1 MSQPKVGEWNP
12 QDPDSLSVTFF
23 PGELAR
29 LLLSRLT
36 NKRPSHEVA
45 RAGVYVSTEQTL
57 PNLSPNLTPNLA
69 REAGTAEHNARARAY
84 ALQHTVK
91 TDNLIPATVSYQSQ
105 GRLLLVG
112 PEDRIRRAAS
122 LLPAGV
128 KPTLLVTEAV
138 HDAEAADLE
147 AIFDATASLAA
158 LTLREPGLTGYLG
171 QFQLTGLNGQ
181 GERVN
186 LAGLCFPQQGFPQQ
200 AAAVSEQPREPRFDL
215 VADLG
220 RAPLFA
226 LERPPVGYLH
236 LADDQGLA
244 ERLAELCALTG
255 IFDKPRYFRLDP
267 EACAFTARGVP
278 GCSRCLDVCPTDAL
292 KPINGRIQ
300 IDPHLCQG
308 FGSCASA
315 CPTGAIAY
323 HQPDA
328 NTSGDYLLRLLK
340 HYREAGGEVPRLL
353 LAGENEREWVEAEL
367 AALPANWLPVWVE
380 ESASLGIE
388 SWFAA
393 LAYGASAVRIALVDD
408 APASVR
414 ALVERELASAAV
426 LLAGAGLAANRI
438 ALFNPDA
445 EQDKPISVEPA
456 VALLDKPLKGDKRE
470 NLFAA
475 FDALWQ
481 ANEGSREPLA
491 VPHGAPYGSVELKES
506 DCTLCM
512 GCVAVCP
519 SRALYAVGHTPGLN
533 FIEQDCIQCGMCEK
547 ACPEQAIVLTPRLQP
562 VPEAR
567 RAVQSLKAEEAACCI
582 RCGKPFAPAS
592 MIRRIQQKLAGHSH
606 FQNEAAQRLL
616 MCEDCR
622 VKDVFAALAA
632 DPVSQLKV

>member
-45 RAGVYVSTEQTL
+45 RTGAYVSTEQTL
-57 PNLSPNLTPNLA
+57 PNLA
-69 REAGTAEHNARARAY
+69 REAAEHNARARAY

-147 AIFDATASLAA
+147 TIFDATASLAA
-158 LTLREPGLTGYLG
+158 LTLREPSLTGYLG

-186 LAGLCFPQQGFPQQ
+186 LAALCFPQQGFPQQ
-200 AAAVSEQPREPRFDL
+200 AAAVSEQPRAPHFDL

-244 ERLAELCALTG
+244 ERLVEICALTG

-328 NTSGDYLLRLLK
+328 NTSGDYLFRLLK
-340 HYREAGGEVPRLL
+340 HYREAGGEAPQLL
-353 LAGENEREWVEAEL
+353 IAGENEREWVEAEITR
-367 AALPANWLPVWVE
+367 LPANWLPVWVE

-393 LAYGASAVRIALVDD
+393 LAYGASAVRIVLGDD
-408 APASVR
+408 APESVR

-438 ALFNPDA
+438 ALFNGDA
-445 EQDKPISVEPA
+445 EMDESLYVQPA
-456 VALLDKPLKGDKRE
+456 LALLEKPLKGDKRE

-491 VPHGAPYGSVELKES
+491 VPHGAPYGSVELKEA

-519 SRALYAVGHTPGLN
+519 SRALHAVGHTPGLN

-547 ACPEQAIVLTPRLQP
+547 ACPEQAIVLMPRLQP

-582 RCGKPFAPAS
+582 RCSKPFAPAS

>member
-1 MSQPKVGEWNP
+1 MSIEQPITT
-12 QDPDSLSVTFF
+12 SVATLTAD
-23 PGELAR
+23 GVAAR
-29 LLLSRLT
+29 
-36 NKRPSHEVA
+36 NE
-45 RAGVYVSTEQTL
+45 
-57 PNLSPNLTPNLA
+57 
-69 REAGTAEHNARARAY
+69 RARAH

-112 PEDRIRRAAS
+112 PEDSIRRAAS
-122 LLPAGV
+122 LLPDGV
-128 KPTLLVTEAV
+128 TPILLVTEAV

-147 AIFDATASLAA
+147 AIFEVTAALDA

-181 GERVN
+181 GERIS
-186 LAGLCFPQQGFPQQ
+186 LAALCFPQQTVG
-200 AAAVSEQPREPRFDL
+200 SEPRFDL

-220 RAPLFA
+220 RVPLFA

-236 LADDQGLA
+236 LADDAGLA

-340 HYREAGGEVPRLL
+340 HYREAGGDAPQLL
-353 LAGENEREWVEAEL
+353 IAGENEREWVEAEL
-367 AALPANWLPVWVE
+367 TRLPANWLPLWVE

-393 LAYGASAVRIALVDD
+393 LAYGASAVRIALGDD

-426 LLAGAGLAANRI
+426 LLAGAGLSADRI
-438 ALFNPDA
+438 ALFNPDTG
-445 EQDKPISVEPA
+445 EPVSGQPA
-456 VALLDKPLKGDKRE
+456 VALLEKPLKGDKRE

-481 ANEGSREPLA
+481 DNEGRREPLV
-491 VPHGAPYGSVELKES
+491 VPHSAPYGSVELKEA

-519 SRALYAVGHTPGLN
+519 SRALHAVGHAPGLN
-533 FIEQDCIQCGMCEK
+533 FIEQECIQCGMCEK

-582 RCGKPFAPAS
+582 RCAKPFAPAS
-592 MIRRIQQKLAGHSH
+592 LIRRIQQKLAGHSH

>member
-1 MSQPKVGEWNP
+1 MSIEQPITT
-12 QDPDSLSVTFF
+12 SVATLTAD
-23 PGELAR
+23 GVAAR
-29 LLLSRLT
+29 
-36 NKRPSHEVA
+36 NE
-45 RAGVYVSTEQTL
+45 
-57 PNLSPNLTPNLA
+57 
-69 REAGTAEHNARARAY
+69 RARAH

-91 TDNLIPATVSYQSQ
+91 TDNLIPTTVSYQSQ

-128 KPTLLVTEAV
+128 TPTLLVTESV

-147 AIFDATASLAA
+147 AIFEATATLDA
-158 LTLREPGLTGYLG
+158 LTLREPSLTGYLG

-181 GERVN
+181 GERIS
-186 LAGLCFPQQGFPQQ
+186 LAELCFPVQVAGSH
-200 AAAVSEQPREPRFDL
+200 ASFDL

-220 RAPLFA
+220 RVPLFA

-236 LADDQGLA
+236 LADDADLA

-278 GCSRCLDVCPTDAL
+278 GCSRCLDVCPTNAL
-292 KPINGRIQ
+292 KPVNGRIQ

-315 CPTGAIAY
+315 CPTGAIGY

-328 NTSGDYLLRLLK
+328 NTSCDYLLRLLK
-340 HYREAGGEVPRLL
+340 HYREAGGEAPQLL
-353 LAGENEREWVEAEL
+353 IAGESEREWVEAEL
-367 AALPANWLPVWVE
+367 TRLPANWLPVWVE

-393 LAYGASAVRIALVDD
+393 LAYGASAVRIALGDD

-426 LLAGAGLAANRI
+426 LLAGAGLGADRI

-445 EQDKPISVEPA
+445 EQDKPLSCEPA
-456 VALLDKPLKGDKRE
+456 VALLEKPLKGEKRE

-481 ANEGSREPLA
+481 ANNGGREPLA
-491 VPHGAPYGSVELKES
+491 VPHGAPYGSVELKDA

-519 SRALYAVGHTPGLN
+519 SRALHAVGHAPGLN
-533 FIEQDCIQCGMCEK
+533 FIEQECIQCGMCEK

-582 RCGKPFAPAS
+582 RCAKPFAPAS
-592 MIRRIQQKLAGHSH
+592 LIRRIQQKLAGHSH

>member
-1 MSQPKVGEWNP
+1 MSIEQPITT
-12 QDPDSLSVTFF
+12 SVTTLTAD
-23 PGELAR
+23 GVAAR
-29 LLLSRLT
+29 
-36 NKRPSHEVA
+36 NE
-45 RAGVYVSTEQTL
+45 
-57 PNLSPNLTPNLA
+57 
-69 REAGTAEHNARARAY
+69 RARAH

-112 PEDRIRRAAS
+112 PEDSIRRAAS

-128 KPTLLVTEAV
+128 TPILLVTEAV

-147 AIFDATASLAA
+147 AIFEATTALDA
-158 LTLREPGLTGYLG
+158 LTLREPSLTGYLG

-181 GERVN
+181 GERIS
-186 LAGLCFPQQGFPQQ
+186 LAALCFPQQATVG
-200 AAAVSEQPREPRFDL
+200 SEPRFDL

-220 RAPLFA
+220 RVPLFA

-236 LADDQGLA
+236 LVDDVGLA

-292 KPINGRIQ
+292 KPVNGRIQ

-328 NTSGDYLLRLLK
+328 NTSGDYLFRLLK
-340 HYREAGGEVPRLL
+340 HYREAGGDAPQLL
-353 LAGENEREWVEAEL
+353 IAADNEREWVEAEL
-367 AALPANWLPVWVE
+367 TRLPANWLPVWVE

-393 LAYGASAVRIALVDD
+393 LAYGASAVRIALGDD
-408 APASVR
+408 VPASVR
-414 ALVERELASAAV
+414 ALVERELVSAAV
-426 LLAGAGLAANRI
+426 LLAGAGLTADRI

-445 EQDKPISVEPA
+445 EQDKPISGEPA
-456 VALLDKPLKGDKRE
+456 AALLDKPLKGDKRE
-470 NLFAA
+470 NLFAS

-481 ANEGSREPLA
+481 ANEGRCEPLA
-491 VPHGAPYGSVELKES
+491 VPHGAPYGSVELKEA

-519 SRALYAVGHTPGLN
+519 SRALHAVGHTPGLN
-533 FIEQDCIQCGMCEK
+533 FIEQECIQCGMCEK

-582 RCGKPFAPAS
+582 RCAKPFAPAS
-592 MIRRIQQKLAGHSH
+592 LIRRIQQKLAGHSH

-616 MCEDCR
+616 MCEECR

>member
-1 MSQPKVGEWNP
+1 MSIEQPITT
-12 QDPDSLSVTFF
+12 SVTTLTAD
-23 PGELAR
+23 GVAAR
-29 LLLSRLT
+29 
-36 NKRPSHEVA
+36 NE
-45 RAGVYVSTEQTL
+45 
-57 PNLSPNLTPNLA
+57 
-69 REAGTAEHNARARAY
+69 RARAH

-122 LLPAGV
+122 LLPQGV
-128 KPTLLVTEAV
+128 MPTLLVTESV

-147 AIFDATASLAA
+147 AIFEATATLDA
-158 LTLREPGLTGYLG
+158 LTLREPSLTGYLG

-186 LAGLCFPQQGFPQQ
+186 LAALCFSQQ
-200 AAAVSEQPREPRFDL
+200 ATMGSEPRFDL

-220 RAPLFA
+220 RTPLFA
-226 LERPPVGYLH
+226 LERPPVGYLSFS
-236 LADDQGLA
+236 DDTDLA
-244 ERLAELCALTG
+244 ERLAKLCALTG

-315 CPTGAIAY
+315 CPTGAIGY

-328 NTSGDYLLRLLK
+328 NTSGDYLFRLLK
-340 HYREAGGEVPRLL
+340 HYREAGGAAPQLL
-353 LAGENEREWVEAEL
+353 IAGENEREWVETEL
-367 AALPANWLPVWVE
+367 TRLPANWLPIWVE

-393 LAYGASAVRIALVDD
+393 LAYGASAVRIALGDD
-408 APASVR
+408 APESVR
-414 ALVERELASAAV
+414 ALVERELVSAAV
-426 LLAGAGLAANRI
+426 LLAGAGLAAERI

-456 VALLDKPLKGDKRE
+456 VVLLEKPLKGDKRE

-481 ANEGSREPLA
+481 ANNGGREPLA
-491 VPHGAPYGSVELKES
+491 LPHGAPYGSVELKEA

-519 SRALYAVGHTPGLN
+519 SRALHAVGHAPGLN

-547 ACPEQAIVLTPRLQP
+547 ACPEQAIVLMPRLQP

-592 MIRRIQQKLAGHSH
+592 LIRRIQQKLAGHSH

>member
-1 MSQPKVGEWNP
+1 MSIEQPITT
-12 QDPDSLSVTFF
+12 SVATLTAD
-23 PGELAR
+23 GVAAR
-29 LLLSRLT
+29 
-36 NKRPSHEVA
+36 NK
-45 RAGVYVSTEQTL
+45 
-57 PNLSPNLTPNLA
+57 
-69 REAGTAEHNARARAY
+69 RARAH

-91 TDNLIPATVSYQSQ
+91 TNNLIPATVSYQSQ

-122 LLPAGV
+122 LLPQGV
-128 KPTLLVTEAV
+128 MPTLLVTESV

-147 AIFDATASLAA
+147 AIFEATATLDA
-158 LTLREPGLTGYLG
+158 LTLREPSLTGYLG

-181 GERVN
+181 GERFD
-186 LAGLCFPQQGFPQQ
+186 LAALCFPQQ
-200 AAAVSEQPREPRFDL
+200 AAAASEQLREPRFDL

-220 RAPLFA
+220 RVPLFA

-236 LADDQGLA
+236 LFDDADLA

-315 CPTGAIAY
+315 CPTGAIGY

-340 HYREAGGEVPRLL
+340 HYREAGGDAPRLL
-353 LAGENEREWVEAEL
+353 IAGESEREWVEAEL
-367 AALPANWLPVWVE
+367 THLSANWLPVWVE

-388 SWFAA
+388 SWLAA
-393 LAYGASAVRIALVDD
+393 LAYGASAVRIALGDD

-426 LLAGAGLAANRI
+426 LLAGAGLAADRI

-445 EQDKPISVEPA
+445 EQDKPISGEPA
-456 VALLDKPLKGDKRE
+456 IALLDKPLKGDKRE

-481 ANEGSREPLA
+481 ANEGRREPLA
-491 VPHGAPYGSVELKES
+491 VPHGAPYGSVELKDA

-519 SRALYAVGHTPGLN
+519 SRALHAVGHAPGLN

-547 ACPEQAIVLTPRLQP
+547 ACPEQAIVLMPRLQP

-592 MIRRIQQKLAGHSH
+592 LIRRIQQKLAGHSH

>member
-1 MSQPKVGEWNP
+1 MSIEQPITT
-12 QDPDSLSVTFF
+12 SVATLTAD
-23 PGELAR
+23 GVAAR
-29 LLLSRLT
+29 
-36 NKRPSHEVA
+36 NE
-45 RAGVYVSTEQTL
+45 
-57 PNLSPNLTPNLA
+57 
-69 REAGTAEHNARARAY
+69 RARAH

-112 PEDRIRRAAS
+112 PEDSIRRAAS

-128 KPTLLVTEAV
+128 TPTLLVTESV
-138 HDAEAADLE
+138 YDAEAVDLE
-147 AIFDATASLAA
+147 AIFEATAALDA
-158 LTLREPGLTGYLG
+158 LTLREPSLTGYLG
-171 QFQLTGLNGQ
+171 QFQFTGLNGQ
-181 GERVN
+181 GERVE
-186 LAGLCFPQQGFPQQ
+186 LAALRFPQQTVG
-200 AAAVSEQPREPRFDL
+200 SEPRFDL

-220 RAPLFA
+220 RVPLFA

-236 LADDQGLA
+236 LVDDADLA

-292 KPINGRIQ
+292 KPVNGRIQ

-328 NTSGDYLLRLLK
+328 NTSGDYLFRLLK
-340 HYREAGGEVPRLL
+340 HYRETGGDAPQLL
-353 LAGENEREWVEAEL
+353 IAADNEREWVEAEL
-367 AALPANWLPVWVE
+367 TRLPANWLPVWVE

-388 SWFAA
+388 SWLAA
-393 LAYGASAVRIALVDD
+393 LAHGASAVRIALGDD
-408 APASVR
+408 APESVR

-426 LLAGAGLAANRI
+426 LLVGAGLTADRI

-445 EQDKPISVEPA
+445 EQDKPISGQPTL
-456 VALLDKPLKGDKRE
+456 ALLEKPLKGDKRE

-481 ANEGSREPLA
+481 ANVGRREPLA
-491 VPHGAPYGSVELKES
+491 VPHGAPYGGVELKEA

-519 SRALYAVGHTPGLN
+519 SRALHAVGHAPGLN

-582 RCGKPFAPAS
+582 RCSKPFAPAS
-592 MIRRIQQKLAGHSH
+592 LIRRIQQKLAGHSH

>member
-1 MSQPKVGEWNP
+1 M
-12 QDPDSLSVTFF
+12 
-23 PGELAR
+23 
-29 LLLSRLT
+29 
-36 NKRPSHEVA
+36 
-45 RAGVYVSTEQTL
+45 STEQTL
-57 PNLSPNLTPNLA
+57 PNLAPNLA
-69 REAGTAEHNARARAY
+69 SNLAHGAGAAEHNARARAY

-128 KPTLLVTEAV
+128 KPTLLVTESV
-138 HDAEAADLE
+138 FDAEAADLE
-147 AIFDATASLAA
+147 TIFDATASLAA
-158 LTLREPGLTGYLG
+158 LTLREPSLTGYLG
-171 QFQLTGLNGQ
+171 QFQFIGLNGQ
-181 GERVN
+181 GERIS
-186 LAGLCFPQQGFPQQ
+186 LAALCFPQQTVVG
-200 AAAVSEQPREPRFDL
+200 SEPRFDL

-236 LADDQGLA
+236 LADDQELV

-292 KPINGRIQ
+292 KPVNGRIQ

-328 NTSGDYLLRLLK
+328 NTSGDYLFRLLK
-340 HYREAGGEVPRLL
+340 HYREAGGEAPRLL
-353 LAGENEREWVEAEL
+353 IAGENEREWVEAEL
-367 AALPANWLPVWVE
+367 ARLPANWLPVRVE

-393 LAYGASAVRIALVDD
+393 LAYGASSVRIALGDD

-414 ALVERELASAAV
+414 ALVERELASATV
-426 LLAGAGLAANRI
+426 LLAGAGLAADRI
-438 ALFNPDA
+438 ALFDTDA
-445 EQDKPISVEPA
+445 GEPVSGLPA
-456 VALLDKPLKGDKRE
+456 VALLEKPLKGDKRE

-519 SRALYAVGHTPGLN
+519 SRALHAVGHTPGLN

-547 ACPEQAIVLTPRLQP
+547 ACPEQAIVLVPRLQP

>member
-1 MSQPKVGEWNP
+1 M
-12 QDPDSLSVTFF
+12 
-23 PGELAR
+23 
-29 LLLSRLT
+29 
-36 NKRPSHEVA
+36 
-45 RAGVYVSTEQTL
+45 STEQTL
-57 PNLSPNLTPNLA
+57 PNLA
-69 REAGTAEHNARARAY
+69 REAAEHNARARAY

-128 KPTLLVTEAV
+128 KPTLLVTESV

-147 AIFDATASLAA
+147 TIFDATASLAA
-158 LTLREPGLTGYLG
+158 LTLREPSLTGYLG

-186 LAGLCFPQQGFPQQ
+186 LAALCFPQQTVVG
-200 AAAVSEQPREPRFDL
+200 SEPRFDL

-236 LADDQGLA
+236 LADDQELA

-328 NTSGDYLLRLLK
+328 NTSGDYLFRLLK

-353 LAGENEREWVEAEL
+353 IAGENEREWVEAEITR
-367 AALPANWLPVWVE
+367 LPANWLPVWVE

-393 LAYGASAVRIALVDD
+393 LAYGASAVRIALGDD

-426 LLAGAGLAANRI
+426 LLAGAGLSADRI
-438 ALFNPDA
+438 AQFGTDA
-445 EQDKPISVEPA
+445 GEPVSGQPA
-456 VALLDKPLKGDKRE
+456 VALLEKPLKGDKRE

-481 ANEGSREPLA
+481 ANEGSREPLV
-491 VPHGAPYGSVELKES
+491 VPHGAPNGSVELKEA

-519 SRALYAVGHTPGLN
+519 SRALHAVGHTPGLN

-582 RCGKPFAPAS
+582 RCSKPFAPAS

>member
-1 MSQPKVGEWNP
+1 MTADGVA
-12 QDPDSLSVTFF
+12 
-23 PGELAR
+23 AR
-29 LLLSRLT
+29 
-36 NKRPSHEVA
+36 NE
-45 RAGVYVSTEQTL
+45 
-57 PNLSPNLTPNLA
+57 
-69 REAGTAEHNARARAY
+69 RARAH

-122 LLPAGV
+122 LLPQGV
-128 KPTLLVTEAV
+128 MPTLLVTEAV

-147 AIFDATASLAA
+147 AIFEVTATLNA
-158 LTLREPGLTGYLG
+158 LTLREPRLTGYLG

-181 GERVN
+181 SERVE
-186 LAGLCFPQQGFPQQ
+186 LAALCFTQQ
-200 AAAVSEQPREPRFDL
+200 AATNGEPRFDL

-220 RAPLFA
+220 RVPLFA

-236 LADDQGLA
+236 LVDDVGLA

-292 KPINGRIQ
+292 KPVNGRIQ

-340 HYREAGGEVPRLL
+340 HYREAGGDAPQLL
-353 LAGENEREWVEAEL
+353 IAADNEREWVETEL
-367 AALPANWLPVWVE
+367 TRLPANWLPVWVE

-388 SWFAA
+388 SWFTA
-393 LAYGASAVRIALVDD
+393 LAYGASAVRIALGDN
-408 APASVR
+408 APESVR

-426 LLAGAGLAANRI
+426 LLAGAGLTADRI

-445 EQDKPISVEPA
+445 EQDKPISGEPA
-456 VALLDKPLKGDKRE
+456 AALLDKPLKGDKRE

-481 ANEGSREPLA
+481 ANEGRREPLV
-491 VPHGAPYGSVELKES
+491 VPHGAPYGSVELKEA

-519 SRALYAVGHTPGLN
+519 SRALHAVGHTPGLN

-582 RCGKPFAPAS
+582 RCAKPFAPAS
-592 MIRRIQQKLAGHSH
+592 LIRRIQQKLAGHSH

>member
-1 MSQPKVGEWNP
+1 M
-12 QDPDSLSVTFF
+12 
-23 PGELAR
+23 
-29 LLLSRLT
+29 
-36 NKRPSHEVA
+36 
-45 RAGVYVSTEQTL
+45 STEQTL
-57 PNLSPNLTPNLA
+57 PNLAPNLA
-69 REAGTAEHNARARAY
+69 SNLAHGAGAAEHNARARAY
-84 ALQHTVK
+84 TLQHTVK

-147 AIFDATASLAA
+147 TIFDATASLAA
-158 LTLREPGLTGYLG
+158 LTLREPSLTGYLG

-186 LAGLCFPQQGFPQQ
+186 LAALCFPQQGFPHQ
-200 AAAVSEQPREPRFDL
+200 AAAVSEQPREPHFDL

-220 RAPLFA
+220 RVPLFT

-236 LADDQGLA
+236 LADDVGLV

-255 IFDKPRYFRLDP
+255 IFDKPRYFRLDT

-328 NTSGDYLLRLLK
+328 NTSGDYLFRLLK
-340 HYREAGGEVPRLL
+340 HYREAGGEAPRLL
-353 LAGENEREWVEAEL
+353 IAGENEREWVEAEL
-367 AALPANWLPVWVE
+367 THLPANWLPVWVE

-393 LAYGASAVRIALVDD
+393 LAYGASAVRIALGDD

-445 EQDKPISVEPA
+445 EQDKPISGEPA
-456 VALLDKPLKGDKRE
+456 VALLEKPLKGDKRE

-481 ANEGSREPLA
+481 ANEGRREPLA

-519 SRALYAVGHTPGLN
+519 SRALHAVGHTPGLN

-547 ACPEQAIVLTPRLQP
+547 ACPEQAIVLVPRLQP

>member
-1 MSQPKVGEWNP
+1 MSIEQPITT
-12 QDPDSLSVTFF
+12 SVATLTAD
-23 PGELAR
+23 GVAAR
-29 LLLSRLT
+29 
-36 NKRPSHEVA
+36 NE
-45 RAGVYVSTEQTL
+45 
-57 PNLSPNLTPNLA
+57 
-69 REAGTAEHNARARAY
+69 RARAH
-84 ALQHTVK
+84 ALLHTVK

-122 LLPAGV
+122 LLPQGV
-128 KPTLLVTEAV
+128 MPTLLVTESV
-138 HDAEAADLE
+138 YDAEAADLE
-147 AIFDATASLAA
+147 AIFEATATLDA
-158 LTLREPGLTGYLG
+158 LTLREPSLSGYLG

-181 GERVN
+181 GERIS
-186 LAGLCFPQQGFPQQ
+186 LAALCFPQQATVG
-200 AAAVSEQPREPRFDL
+200 SEPRFDL

-220 RAPLFA
+220 RVPLFA
-226 LERPPVGYLH
+226 LERPPVGYLSFS
-236 LADDQGLA
+236 DDTDLA

-255 IFDKPRYFRLDP
+255 IFDKPCYFRLDP

-315 CPTGAIAY
+315 CPTGAIGY

-328 NTSGDYLLRLLK
+328 NTSGDYLFRLLK
-340 HYREAGGEVPRLL
+340 HYREAGGEAPQLL
-353 LAGENEREWVEAEL
+353 IAGESEREWVETEL
-367 AALPANWLPVWVE
+367 TRLPANWLPTWVE

-393 LAYGASAVRIALVDD
+393 LAYGASAVRIVLGED

-414 ALVERELASAAV
+414 ALLERELASVAV
-426 LLAGAGLAANRI
+426 LLAGAGFAADRI
-438 ALFNPDA
+438 ALFNPDV
-445 EQDKPISVEPA
+445 ELDKPISGEPA
-456 VALLDKPLKGDKRE
+456 LALLDKPLKGDKRE

-481 ANEGSREPLA
+481 ANNGGREPLA
-491 VPHGAPYGSVELKES
+491 VPRGAPYGSVELKEA

-519 SRALYAVGHTPGLN
+519 SRALHAVGHAPGLN

-547 ACPEQAIVLTPRLQP
+547 ACPEQAIVLMPRLQP

-582 RCGKPFAPAS
+582 RCSKPFAPAS
-592 MIRRIQQKLAGHSH
+592 LIRRIQQKLAGHSH

>member
-1 MSQPKVGEWNP
+1 MSIEQPITT
-12 QDPDSLSVTFF
+12 SVTTLTAD
-23 PGELAR
+23 GVAAR
-29 LLLSRLT
+29 
-36 NKRPSHEVA
+36 NE
-45 RAGVYVSTEQTL
+45 
-57 PNLSPNLTPNLA
+57 
-69 REAGTAEHNARARAY
+69 RARAH

-112 PEDRIRRAAS
+112 PEDSIRRAAS
-122 LLPAGV
+122 LLPQGV
-128 KPTLLVTEAV
+128 MPTLLVTESV

-147 AIFDATASLAA
+147 AIFEATAALDA
-158 LTLREPGLTGYLG
+158 LTLREPSLTGYLG

-181 GERVN
+181 GERIS
-186 LAGLCFPQQGFPQQ
+186 LAALCFPQQ
-200 AAAVSEQPREPRFDL
+200 AAAVSEQLREPRFDL

-220 RAPLFA
+220 RVPLFA

-236 LADDQGLA
+236 LFDDADLA

-292 KPINGRIQ
+292 KPVNGRIQ

-315 CPTGAIAY
+315 CPTGAIGY
-323 HQPDA
+323 HQPDT

-340 HYREAGGEVPRLL
+340 HYREAGGDAPQLL
-353 LAGENEREWVEAEL
+353 IAGESEREWVETEL
-367 AALPANWLPVWVE
+367 TRLPANWLPVWVE

-393 LAYGASAVRIALVDD
+393 LAYGASAVRIALGDD

-426 LLAGAGLAANRI
+426 LLAGAGLSADRI
-438 ALFNPDA
+438 ALLNPDV
-445 EQDKPISVEPA
+445 ELDKPISGQLA
-456 VALLDKPLKGDKRE
+456 LALLDKPLKGDKRE

-481 ANEGSREPLA
+481 ANNGGREPLA
-491 VPHGAPYGSVELKES
+491 VPHGAPYGSVELKEA

-519 SRALYAVGHTPGLN
+519 SRALHAVGHAPGLN

-547 ACPEQAIVLTPRLQP
+547 ACPEQAIVLMPRLQP
-562 VPEAR
+562 VPEVR

-582 RCGKPFAPAS
+582 RCSKPFAPAS

-616 MCEDCR
+616 MCEECR

>member
-1 MSQPKVGEWNP
+1 M
-12 QDPDSLSVTFF
+12 
-23 PGELAR
+23 
-29 LLLSRLT
+29 
-36 NKRPSHEVA
+36 
-45 RAGVYVSTEQTL
+45 STEQTL
-57 PNLSPNLTPNLA
+57 PNLSPNLA
-69 REAGTAEHNARARAY
+69 HGAEAAEHNARARAY

-112 PEDRIRRAAS
+112 PEDRIRRAVS

-128 KPTLLVTEAV
+128 KLTLLVTEAV

-186 LAGLCFPQQGFPQQ
+186 LAALCFPQQ

-308 FGSCASA
+308 FGSCATA

-340 HYREAGGEVPRLL
+340 HYREAGGEAPQLL
-353 LAGENEREWVEAEL
+353 IAAENEREWVEAEL
-367 AALPANWLPVWVE
+367 TRLPANWLPVWVE

-393 LAYGASAVRIALVDD
+393 LAYGASAVRIALGDD
-408 APASVR
+408 APESVC

-426 LLAGAGLAANRI
+426 LLAGAGLAADRI

-445 EQDKPISVEPA
+445 EKGEPTSCEPA
-456 VALLDKPLKGDKRE
+456 IALLDKPLKGEKRE

-481 ANEGSREPLA
+481 ANHGSREMLA
-491 VPHGAPYGSVELKES
+491 VPHGAPYGSVELKEA

-519 SRALYAVGHTPGLN
+519 TRALHSVGHTPGLN

-582 RCGKPFAPAS
+582 RCSKPFAPAS

-616 MCEDCR
+616 MCEECR

-632 DPVSQLKV
+632 DPAAQLKI

>member
-1 MSQPKVGEWNP
+1 MSIEQPITT
-12 QDPDSLSVTFF
+12 SVATLTAD
-23 PGELAR
+23 GVAAR
-29 LLLSRLT
+29 
-36 NKRPSHEVA
+36 NE
-45 RAGVYVSTEQTL
+45 
-57 PNLSPNLTPNLA
+57 
-69 REAGTAEHNARARAY
+69 RARAY

-122 LLPAGV
+122 LLPQSV
-128 KPTLLVTEAV
+128 MPTLLVTESV

-147 AIFDATASLAA
+147 AIFEATAALDA
-158 LTLREPGLTGYLG
+158 LTLREPSLTGYLG

-181 GERVN
+181 GERIS
-186 LAGLCFPQQGFPQQ
+186 LAALCFPQQ
-200 AAAVSEQPREPRFDL
+200 ATAVSEQLREPRFDL

-220 RAPLFA
+220 RVPLFA
-226 LERPPVGYLH
+226 LERPPVGYLSFS
-236 LADDQGLA
+236 DDTDLA

-292 KPINGRIQ
+292 KPVNGRIQ

-328 NTSGDYLLRLLK
+328 NTSGDYLFRLLK
-340 HYREAGGEVPRLL
+340 HYREAGGEGPQLL
-353 LAGENEREWVEAEL
+353 IASESEREWVEAEL
-367 AALPANWLPVWVE
+367 AALPANWLPIWVE

-388 SWFAA
+388 SWLAA
-393 LAYGASAVRIALVDD
+393 LAYGASAVRIALGDD
-408 APASVR
+408 APESVR

-426 LLAGAGLAANRI
+426 LLAGAGLAAKRI

-445 EQDKPISVEPA
+445 EQDKPISGEPA
-456 VALLDKPLKGDKRE
+456 AALLDKPLKGDKRD

-481 ANEGSREPLA
+481 ANNGGREPLA
-491 VPHGAPYGSVELKES
+491 VPHGAPYGSVELKDA

-519 SRALYAVGHTPGLN
+519 SRALHAVGHAPGLN

-547 ACPEQAIVLTPRLQP
+547 ACPEQAIVLMPRLQP

-567 RAVQSLKAEEAACCI
+567 RTVQSLKAEEAACCI

-592 MIRRIQQKLAGHSH
+592 LIRRIQQKLAGHSH

>member
-1 MSQPKVGEWNP
+1 M
-12 QDPDSLSVTFF
+12 
-23 PGELAR
+23 
-29 LLLSRLT
+29 
-36 NKRPSHEVA
+36 
-45 RAGVYVSTEQTL
+45 STEQTL
-57 PNLSPNLTPNLA
+57 PNLSPNLA
-69 REAGTAEHNARARAY
+69 HGAGTAEHNARARAY

-128 KPTLLVTEAV
+128 KPTLLVSEAV
-138 HDAEAADLE
+138 HDAEAVDLE

-158 LTLREPGLTGYLG
+158 LTLREPSLTGYLG

-186 LAGLCFPQQGFPQQ
+186 LAALCFPQQTVVG
-200 AAAVSEQPREPRFDL
+200 SEPRFDL

-236 LADDQGLA
+236 LFDDQVLA

-340 HYREAGGEVPRLL
+340 HYREAGGDAPRLL
-353 LAGENEREWVEAEL
+353 IAGENEREWVEAEL
-367 AALPANWLPVWVE
+367 TRLPANWLPVWVE

-393 LAYGASAVRIALVDD
+393 LAYGASAVRIALGDD

-426 LLAGAGLAANRI
+426 LLAGAVLATDRI

-445 EQDKPISVEPA
+445 GEPVSGQPA
-456 VALLDKPLKGDKRE
+456 VALLEKPLKGDKRE

-481 ANEGSREPLA
+481 ANEGRREPLA

-519 SRALYAVGHTPGLN
+519 SRALHAVGHTPGLN

-547 ACPEQAIVLTPRLQP
+547 ACPEQAIVLVPRLQP

-582 RCGKPFAPAS
+582 RCSKPFAPAS

-616 MCEDCR
+616 MCEECR

>member
-1 MSQPKVGEWNP
+1 MSIEQPITI
-12 QDPDSLSVTFF
+12 SVATLTAD
-23 PGELAR
+23 GVAAR
-29 LLLSRLT
+29 
-36 NKRPSHEVA
+36 NE
-45 RAGVYVSTEQTL
+45 
-57 PNLSPNLTPNLA
+57 
-69 REAGTAEHNARARAY
+69 RARAH

-105 GRLLLVG
+105 GRLLLIG

-122 LLPAGV
+122 LLPQGV
-128 KPTLLVTEAV
+128 MPTLLVTESV
-138 HDAEAADLE
+138 YDAEAADLE
-147 AIFDATASLAA
+147 AIFEATAALDA
-158 LTLREPGLTGYLG
+158 LTLREPSLTGYLG

-181 GERVN
+181 GERIS
-186 LAGLCFPQQGFPQQ
+186 LAALCFPQQATVG
-200 AAAVSEQPREPRFDL
+200 SEPRFDL

-220 RAPLFA
+220 RVPLFA
-226 LERPPVGYLH
+226 QERPPVGYLH
-236 LADDQGLA
+236 LFDDADQA

-315 CPTGAIAY
+315 CPTGAIGY

-340 HYREAGGEVPRLL
+340 HYREAGGDAPQLL
-353 LAGENEREWVEAEL
+353 IAGESEREWVETEL
-367 AALPANWLPVWVE
+367 TRLPANWLPVWVE

-393 LAYGASAVRIALVDD
+393 LAYGASAVRIVLGDD
-408 APASVR
+408 APESVR

-426 LLAGAGLAANRI
+426 LLAGAGLSADRI
-438 ALFNPDA
+438 ALFNPDV
-445 EQDKPISVEPA
+445 ELDKPISGQPA
-456 VALLDKPLKGDKRE
+456 LALLDKPLKGDKRE

-481 ANEGSREPLA
+481 ANEGRREPLA
-491 VPHGAPYGSVELKES
+491 VPHGAPYGSVELKEA

-519 SRALYAVGHTPGLN
+519 SRALHAVGHTPGLN

-547 ACPEQAIVLTPRLQP
+547 ACPEQAIVLVPRLQP

-592 MIRRIQQKLAGHSH
+592 LIRRIQQKLAGHSH

>member
-1 MSQPKVGEWNP
+1 MSI
-12 QDPDSLSVTFF
+12 
-23 PGELAR
+23 ELPISTSP
-29 LLLSRLT
+29 L
-36 NKRPSHEVA
+36 HEG
-45 RAGVYVSTEQTL
+45 RAGRSEQHGDR
-57 PNLSPNLTPNLA
+57 NS
-69 REAGTAEHNARARAY
+69 RARAY

-158 LTLREPGLTGYLG
+158 LTLREPSLTGYLG

-181 GERVN
+181 GERVD
-186 LAGLCFPQQGFPQQ
+186 LAALCFPKQ
-200 AAAVSEQPREPRFDL
+200 ATVGSASRFDL

-328 NTSGDYLLRLLK
+328 STSGDYLFRLLK
-340 HYREAGGEVPRLL
+340 HYREAGGEAPQLL
-353 LAGENEREWVEAEL
+353 IAGESEREWVEAEL
-367 AALPANWLPVWVE
+367 ASLPANWLPVWVE
-380 ESASLGIE
+380 ESASLGVE
-388 SWFAA
+388 SWLAA
-393 LAYGASAVRIALVDD
+393 LAYGASAVRIVLGED

-414 ALVERELASAAV
+414 ALLERELASAAV
-426 LLAGAGLAANRI
+426 LLVGGGLSADRVAIHSLSAMERASEHPGT
-438 ALFNPDA
+438 ALF
-445 EQDKPISVEPA
+445 
-456 VALLDKPLKGDKRE
+456 DKPLKGEKRE

-481 ANEGSREPLA
+481 ANGGRHEPLA

-519 SRALYAVGHTPGLN
+519 TRALHAVGHAPGLN

-547 ACPEQAIVLTPRLQP
+547 ACPEQAIVLMPRLQP

-616 MCEDCR
+616 MCEECR
-622 VKDVFAALAA
+622 VKDVFTALAA

>member
-1 MSQPKVGEWNP
+1 MSIEQPITT
-12 QDPDSLSVTFF
+12 SVATLTAD
-23 PGELAR
+23 GVAAR
-29 LLLSRLT
+29 
-36 NKRPSHEVA
+36 NE
-45 RAGVYVSTEQTL
+45 
-57 PNLSPNLTPNLA
+57 
-69 REAGTAEHNARARAY
+69 RARAH

-128 KPTLLVTEAV
+128 TPTLLVTESV

-147 AIFDATASLAA
+147 AIFEATAALDA
-158 LTLREPGLTGYLG
+158 LTLREPSLTGYLG

-181 GERVN
+181 GERIS
-186 LAGLCFPQQGFPQQ
+186 LAALCFSQQ
-200 AAAVSEQPREPRFDL
+200 ATMGSEPRFDL

-220 RAPLFA
+220 RVPLFA

-236 LADDQGLA
+236 LFDDADQAARLA
-244 ERLAELCALTG
+244 GQLAELCALTG

-315 CPTGAIAY
+315 CPTGAIGY

-328 NTSGDYLLRLLK
+328 STSGDYLLRLFK
-340 HYREAGGEVPRLL
+340 HYREAGGEAPQLL
-353 LAGENEREWVEAEL
+353 IAGESERERVEAEL
-367 AALPANWLPVWVE
+367 TRLPANWLPIWVE

-393 LAYGASAVRIALVDD
+393 LAYGASAVRIVLGED
-408 APASVR
+408 APESVR

-426 LLAGAGLAANRI
+426 LLAGAGLAADRI

-445 EQDKPISVEPA
+445 EQDKPISGEPA
-456 VALLDKPLKGDKRE
+456 VALLDKPLKGEKRE

-519 SRALYAVGHTPGLN
+519 SRALHAVGHTPGLN

-547 ACPEQAIVLTPRLQP
+547 ACPEQAIVLVPRLQP

-582 RCGKPFAPAS
+582 RCSKPFAPAS

>member
-1 MSQPKVGEWNP
+1 MSIEQPITT
-12 QDPDSLSVTFF
+12 SVATLTAD
-23 PGELAR
+23 GVAAR
-29 LLLSRLT
+29 
-36 NKRPSHEVA
+36 NE
-45 RAGVYVSTEQTL
+45 
-57 PNLSPNLTPNLA
+57 
-69 REAGTAEHNARARAY
+69 RARAH

-128 KPTLLVTEAV
+128 TPTLLVTGSV

-147 AIFDATASLAA
+147 AIFEATAALDA
-158 LTLREPGLTGYLG
+158 LTLREPSLTGYLG

-181 GERVN
+181 GERIS
-186 LAGLCFPQQGFPQQ
+186 LAALCFPQQATVG
-200 AAAVSEQPREPRFDL
+200 SEPRFDL

-220 RAPLFA
+220 RVPLFA

-236 LADDQGLA
+236 LADDAGLA

-328 NTSGDYLLRLLK
+328 NTSGDYLFRLLK
-340 HYREAGGEVPRLL
+340 HYREAGGDAPQLL
-353 LAGENEREWVEAEL
+353 IAGENEREWVEAEL
-367 AALPANWLPVWVE
+367 TRLPANWLPVWVE

-393 LAYGASAVRIALVDD
+393 LAYGASAVRIVLGGD

-426 LLAGAGLAANRI
+426 LLAGAGLSADRI
-438 ALFNPDA
+438 VLFNPDA
-445 EQDKPISVEPA
+445 EQDKPIFGQPA

-481 ANEGSREPLA
+481 ANEGRREPLV
-491 VPHGAPYGSVELKES
+491 VPHGAPYGSVELKEA

-519 SRALYAVGHTPGLN
+519 SRALHAVGHAPGLN
-533 FIEQDCIQCGMCEK
+533 FIEQECIQCGMCEK

-582 RCGKPFAPAS
+582 RCAKPFAPAS
-592 MIRRIQQKLAGHSH
+592 LIRRIQQKLASHSH

>member
-1 MSQPKVGEWNP
+1 MSIEQPITT
-12 QDPDSLSVTFF
+12 SVATLTAD
-23 PGELAR
+23 GVAAR
-29 LLLSRLT
+29 
-36 NKRPSHEVA
+36 NE
-45 RAGVYVSTEQTL
+45 
-57 PNLSPNLTPNLA
+57 
-69 REAGTAEHNARARAY
+69 RARAH

-112 PEDRIRRAAS
+112 PEDSIRRAAS
-122 LLPAGV
+122 LLPDGV
-128 KPTLLVTEAV
+128 TPILLVTEAV

-147 AIFDATASLAA
+147 AIFEVTAALDA
-158 LTLREPGLTGYLG
+158 LTLREPGLSGYLG

-181 GERVN
+181 GERIS
-186 LAGLCFPQQGFPQQ
+186 LAALCFPQQATVG
-200 AAAVSEQPREPRFDL
+200 SEPRFDL

-220 RAPLFA
+220 RVPLFA

-236 LADDQGLA
+236 LADDAGLA

-328 NTSGDYLLRLLK
+328 NTSGDYLFRLLK
-340 HYREAGGEVPRLL
+340 HYREAGGDAPQLL
-353 LAGENEREWVEAEL
+353 IAGENEREWVEAEL
-367 AALPANWLPVWVE
+367 TRLPANWLPVWVE

-393 LAYGASAVRIALVDD
+393 LAYGASAVRIALGDD

-426 LLAGAGLAANRI
+426 LLAGAGLSADRI
-438 ALFNPDA
+438 ALFNPDTG
-445 EQDKPISVEPA
+445 EPVSGQPA
-456 VALLDKPLKGDKRE
+456 VALLEKPLKGDKRE

-481 ANEGSREPLA
+481 ANEGRREPLV
-491 VPHGAPYGSVELKES
+491 VPHGAPYGSVELKEA

-519 SRALYAVGHTPGLN
+519 SRALHAVGHAPGLN

-582 RCGKPFAPAS
+582 RCSKPFAPAS
-592 MIRRIQQKLAGHSH
+592 LIRRIQQKLAGHSH
-606 FQNEAAQRLL
+606 FQNEAAARLL
-616 MCEDCR
+616 MCEECR

>member
-1 MSQPKVGEWNP
+1 M
-12 QDPDSLSVTFF
+12 
-23 PGELAR
+23 
-29 LLLSRLT
+29 
-36 NKRPSHEVA
+36 
-45 RAGVYVSTEQTL
+45 STEQTL
-57 PNLSPNLTPNLA
+57 PNLTSNLA
-69 REAGTAEHNARARAY
+69 HGAGAAEHNARARAY

-112 PEDRIRRAAS
+112 PEDCIRRAAS
-122 LLPAGV
+122 LLPTGV

-158 LTLREPGLTGYLG
+158 LTLREPSLTGYLG
-171 QFQLTGLNGQ
+171 QFQLSGFNGQ

-186 LAGLCFPQQGFPQQ
+186 LAALCFPQHGVPQQ
-200 AAAVSEQPREPRFDL
+200 ATVGSEPRFDL

-220 RAPLFA
+220 RIPLFA

-236 LADDQGLA
+236 LADDAGLA

-308 FGSCASA
+308 FGSCATA

-328 NTSGDYLLRLLK
+328 NTSGDYLFRLLK
-340 HYREAGGEVPRLL
+340 HYREAGGEAPQLL
-353 LAGENEREWVEAEL
+353 IAGENEREWVETEL
-367 AALPANWLPVWVE
+367 TRQPANWLPVWVE

-393 LAYGASAVRIALVDD
+393 LAYGASAVRIALSDY

-426 LLAGAGLAANRI
+426 LLAGAGLAADRI
-438 ALFNPDA
+438 ALFNPDV
-445 EQDKPISVEPA
+445 EKDEPISCEPA
-456 VALLDKPLKGDKRE
+456 IALLEKPLKGDKRE

-519 SRALYAVGHTPGLN
+519 SRALHAVGHAPGLN

-547 ACPEQAIVLTPRLQP
+547 ACPEQAIVLAPRLQP

-567 RAVQSLKAEEAACCI
+567 RSVQSLKAEEAACCI
-582 RCGKPFAPAS
+582 RCSKPFAPAS

>member
-1 MSQPKVGEWNP
+1 MSIEQPITT
-12 QDPDSLSVTFF
+12 SVATLTAD
-23 PGELAR
+23 GVAAR
-29 LLLSRLT
+29 
-36 NKRPSHEVA
+36 NE
-45 RAGVYVSTEQTL
+45 
-57 PNLSPNLTPNLA
+57 
-69 REAGTAEHNARARAY
+69 RARAH

-112 PEDRIRRAAS
+112 PEDSIRRAAS
-122 LLPAGV
+122 LLPQGV
-128 KPTLLVTEAV
+128 MPTLLVTESV

-147 AIFDATASLAA
+147 AIFEATATLDA
-158 LTLREPGLTGYLG
+158 LTLREPRLTGYLG

-181 GERVN
+181 SERVE
-186 LAGLCFPQQGFPQQ
+186 LAALCFTQQ
-200 AAAVSEQPREPRFDL
+200 AATNGEPRFDL

-220 RAPLFA
+220 RVPLFA

-236 LADDQGLA
+236 LVDDVGLA

-328 NTSGDYLLRLLK
+328 NTSGDYLFRLLK
-340 HYREAGGEVPRLL
+340 HYREAGGDAPQLL
-353 LAGENEREWVEAEL
+353 IAGENEREWVEVEL
-367 AALPANWLPVWVE
+367 TRLPANWLPIWVE

-393 LAYGASAVRIALVDD
+393 LAYGASAVRIALGDD
-408 APASVR
+408 APESVR

-426 LLAGAGLAANRI
+426 LLAGAGLSADRI

-445 EQDKPISVEPA
+445 EQDKPISCEPA

-481 ANEGSREPLA
+481 ANEGSCEPLV
-491 VPHGAPYGSVELKES
+491 VPHGAPYGSVELKEA

-519 SRALYAVGHTPGLN
+519 SRALHAVGHTPGLN

-582 RCGKPFAPAS
+582 RCAKPFAPAS
-592 MIRRIQQKLAGHSH
+592 LIRRIQQKLAGHSH

-616 MCEDCR
+616 MCEECR

>member
-1 MSQPKVGEWNP
+1 M
-12 QDPDSLSVTFF
+12 
-23 PGELAR
+23 
-29 LLLSRLT
+29 
-36 NKRPSHEVA
+36 
-45 RAGVYVSTEQTL
+45 STEQTL
-57 PNLSPNLTPNLA
+57 PNLSPNLA
-69 REAGTAEHNARARAY
+69 HGAGAAEHNARARAY

-128 KPTLLVTEAV
+128 KPTLLVSEAV

-171 QFQLTGLNGQ
+171 QFQLSGLNGQ

-186 LAGLCFPQQGFPQQ
+186 LAALCFLQQGFPQP
-200 AAAVSEQPREPRFDL
+200 ATVGSEPRFDL

-236 LADDQGLA
+236 LFDDADLA
-244 ERLAELCALTG
+244 EQLAELCALTG

-308 FGSCASA
+308 FGSCATA

-328 NTSGDYLLRLLK
+328 NTSGDYLFRLLK
-340 HYREAGGEVPRLL
+340 HYRDAGGDAPQLL
-353 LAGENEREWVEAEL
+353 IAGENEREWVEAEL
-367 AALPANWLPVWVE
+367 ASLPANWLPVWVE

-393 LAYGASAVRIALVDD
+393 LAYGASAVRIVLGDD
-408 APASVR
+408 APESVR

-426 LLAGAGLAANRI
+426 LLAGAGLTADRI
-438 ALFNPDA
+438 ALFNGDA
-445 EQDKPISVEPA
+445 EQDKPISCEPA
-456 VALLDKPLKGDKRE
+456 VALLEKPLKGDKRE

-481 ANEGSREPLA
+481 ANGGRHEPLA

-519 SRALYAVGHTPGLN
+519 SRALHAVGHTPGLN
-533 FIEQDCIQCGMCEK
+533 FIEQECIQCGMCEK

-592 MIRRIQQKLAGHSH
+592 LIRRIQQKLAGHSH
-606 FQNEAAQRLL
+606 FQNEAAARLL
-616 MCEDCR
+616 MCEECR
-622 VKDVFAALAA
+622 VKDVFTALAA
-632 DPVSQLKV
+632 DPAAQLKI

>member
-1 MSQPKVGEWNP
+1 MSIEQPITT
-12 QDPDSLSVTFF
+12 SVATLTAD
-23 PGELAR
+23 GVAAR
-29 LLLSRLT
+29 
-36 NKRPSHEVA
+36 NE
-45 RAGVYVSTEQTL
+45 
-57 PNLSPNLTPNLA
+57 
-69 REAGTAEHNARARAY
+69 RARAH

-105 GRLLLVG
+105 GRLLLIG

-122 LLPAGV
+122 LLPQGV
-128 KPTLLVTEAV
+128 MPTLLVTESV
-138 HDAEAADLE
+138 YDAEAADLE
-147 AIFDATASLAA
+147 AIFEATAALDA
-158 LTLREPGLTGYLG
+158 LTLREPSLTGYLG

-181 GERVN
+181 GERIS
-186 LAGLCFPQQGFPQQ
+186 LAALCFPQQ
-200 AAAVSEQPREPRFDL
+200 AAAVSEQLREPRFDL

-220 RAPLFA
+220 RVPLFA

-236 LADDQGLA
+236 LFDDADLA

-292 KPINGRIQ
+292 KPVNGRIQ

-340 HYREAGGEVPRLL
+340 HYREAGGDAPQLL
-353 LAGENEREWVEAEL
+353 IAGESEREWVETEL
-367 AALPANWLPVWVE
+367 TRLPANWLPVWVE

-393 LAYGASAVRIALVDD
+393 LAYGASAVRIALGDD
-408 APASVR
+408 APTNVR

-426 LLAGAGLAANRI
+426 LLAGAGLTADRI

-445 EQDKPISVEPA
+445 EQDKPISGEPA
-456 VALLDKPLKGDKRE
+456 AALLDKPLKGDKRE

-481 ANEGSREPLA
+481 ANNGGREPLT
-491 VPHGAPYGSVELKES
+491 VPHGAPYGSVELKDA

-519 SRALYAVGHTPGLN
+519 SRALHAVGHTPGLN

-547 ACPEQAIVLTPRLQP
+547 ACPEQAIVLAPRLQP

-592 MIRRIQQKLAGHSH
+592 LIRRIQQKLAGHSH

>member
-1 MSQPKVGEWNP
+1 M
-12 QDPDSLSVTFF
+12 
-23 PGELAR
+23 
-29 LLLSRLT
+29 
-36 NKRPSHEVA
+36 
-45 RAGVYVSTEQTL
+45 STEQTL
-57 PNLSPNLTPNLA
+57 PNLTPNLA
-69 REAGTAEHNARARAY
+69 SNLAHGAGAAEHNARARAY

-112 PEDRIRRAAS
+112 PEDSIRRAAS

-128 KPTLLVTEAV
+128 TPILLVTEAV

-171 QFQLTGLNGQ
+171 QFQLTGLNSQ

-186 LAGLCFPQQGFPQQ
+186 LAALCFPQQGFPQQ

-220 RAPLFA
+220 RTPLFA

-236 LADDQGLA
+236 LADDTDLA

-340 HYREAGGEVPRLL
+340 HYREAGGEAPRLL
-353 LAGENEREWVEAEL
+353 IAGENEREWVEAEL
-367 AALPANWLPVWVE
+367 TRLPANWLPVWVE

-393 LAYGASAVRIALVDD
+393 LAYGASAVRIVLGND

-426 LLAGAGLAANRI
+426 LLAGAGLAADRI

-445 EQDKPISVEPA
+445 GEPVSGQPA
-456 VALLDKPLKGDKRE
+456 LALLDKPLKGDKRE

-519 SRALYAVGHTPGLN
+519 SRALHAVGHAPGLN

-547 ACPEQAIVLTPRLQP
+547 ACPEQAIVLMPRLQP

-622 VKDVFAALAA
+622 VKDVFAALAT

>member
-1 MSQPKVGEWNP
+1 MSIEQPITT
-12 QDPDSLSVTFF
+12 SVATLTAD
-23 PGELAR
+23 GVTAR
-29 LLLSRLT
+29 
-36 NKRPSHEVA
+36 NE
-45 RAGVYVSTEQTL
+45 
-57 PNLSPNLTPNLA
+57 
-69 REAGTAEHNARARAY
+69 RARAH

-112 PEDRIRRAAS
+112 PEDSIRRAAS
-122 LLPAGV
+122 LLPQGV
-128 KPTLLVTEAV
+128 MPTLLVTESV

-147 AIFDATASLAA
+147 AIFEVTAALDA
-158 LTLREPGLTGYLG
+158 LTLREPSLTGYLG

-181 GERVN
+181 GERVD
-186 LAGLCFPQQGFPQQ
+186 LAALCFTQQ
-200 AAAVSEQPREPRFDL
+200 AAANGEPRFDL

-220 RAPLFA
+220 RVPLFA

-236 LADDQGLA
+236 LVDDADQAARLA
-244 ERLAELCALTG
+244 GQLAELCALTG

-292 KPINGRIQ
+292 KPVNGRIQ

-340 HYREAGGEVPRLL
+340 HYREAGGDAPQLL
-353 LAGENEREWVEAEL
+353 IAGENEREWVETEL
-367 AALPANWLPVWVE
+367 TRLSANWLPVWVE

-388 SWFAA
+388 SWLAA
-393 LAYGASAVRIALVDD
+393 LAYGASAVRIALGDD
-408 APASVR
+408 APTSVR

-426 LLAGAGLAANRI
+426 LLAGAGLGADRI
-438 ALFNPDA
+438 ALFNPDV
-445 EQDKPISVEPA
+445 ELDKPLFCEPA

-481 ANEGSREPLA
+481 ANNGGREPLA
-491 VPHGAPYGSVELKES
+491 VPHGAPYGSVELKEA

-519 SRALYAVGHTPGLN
+519 SRALHAVGHTPGLN

-547 ACPEQAIVLTPRLQP
+547 ACPEQAIVLAPRLQP

-592 MIRRIQQKLAGHSH
+592 LIRRIQQKLAGHSH

-616 MCEDCR
+616 MCEECR

>member
-1 MSQPKVGEWNP
+1 MSIEQPITT
-12 QDPDSLSVTFF
+12 SVATLTAD
-23 PGELAR
+23 GVAAR
-29 LLLSRLT
+29 
-36 NKRPSHEVA
+36 NE
-45 RAGVYVSTEQTL
+45 
-57 PNLSPNLTPNLA
+57 
-69 REAGTAEHNARARAY
+69 RARAH

-91 TDNLIPATVSYQSQ
+91 TDNLIPTTVSYQSQ

-112 PEDRIRRAAS
+112 PEDSIRRAAS
-122 LLPAGV
+122 LLPQGV
-128 KPTLLVTEAV
+128 MPTLLVTESIY
-138 HDAEAADLE
+138 DAEAADLE
-147 AIFDATASLAA
+147 AIFEATATLDA
-158 LTLREPGLTGYLG
+158 LTLREPSLTGYLG

-186 LAGLCFPQQGFPQQ
+186 LAALCFSQQ
-200 AAAVSEQPREPRFDL
+200 ATMGSEPRFDL

-220 RAPLFA
+220 RVPLFA

-340 HYREAGGEVPRLL
+340 HYRDAGGEAPQLL
-353 LAGENEREWVEAEL
+353 IAGENEREWVEADL
-367 AALPANWLPVWVE
+367 TRLPANWLPVWVE

-393 LAYGASAVRIALVDD
+393 LAYGASAVRIALGDD

-438 ALFNPDA
+438 ALFNGDA
-445 EQDKPISVEPA
+445 EMDESLYAQSA

-481 ANEGSREPLA
+481 ANEGNREPLA
-491 VPHGAPYGSVELKES
+491 VPHGAPYGRVELKEA

-519 SRALYAVGHTPGLN
+519 SRALHAVGHTPGLN

-547 ACPEQAIVLTPRLQP
+547 ACPEQAIVLVPRLQP

>member
-1 MSQPKVGEWNP
+1 M
-12 QDPDSLSVTFF
+12 
-23 PGELAR
+23 
-29 LLLSRLT
+29 
-36 NKRPSHEVA
+36 
-45 RAGVYVSTEQTL
+45 STEQTL
-57 PNLSPNLTPNLA
+57 PNLTPNLA
-69 REAGTAEHNARARAY
+69 SNLAHGAGAAEHNARARAY
-84 ALQHTVK
+84 AQQHTVK

-128 KPTLLVTEAV
+128 KPTLLVSEAV

-147 AIFDATASLAA
+147 TIFDATASLAA
-158 LTLREPGLTGYLG
+158 LALREPSLTGYLG

-186 LAGLCFPQQGFPQQ
+186 LAALCFTQQ
-200 AAAVSEQPREPRFDL
+200 AAENGEPRFDL

-220 RAPLFA
+220 RSPLFA

-328 NTSGDYLLRLLK
+328 NTSGDYLFRLLK
-340 HYREAGGEVPRLL
+340 HYREAGGEAPQLL
-353 LAGENEREWVEAEL
+353 IAGENEREWVETEL

-388 SWFAA
+388 SWFDA
-393 LAYGASAVRIALVDD
+393 LAYGASAVRIALGDD

-426 LLAGAGLAANRI
+426 LLAGAGLATDRI

-445 EQDKPISVEPA
+445 EQDKPISGEPA
-456 VALLDKPLKGDKRE
+456 IALLEKPLRGDKRE

-491 VPHGAPYGSVELKES
+491 VPHGAPYGTVELKQS

-519 SRALYAVGHTPGLN
+519 SRALHAVGHAPGLN

-547 ACPEQAIVLTPRLQP
+547 ACPEQAIVLMPRLQP

-582 RCGKPFAPAS
+582 RCSKPFAPAS

>member
-1 MSQPKVGEWNP
+1 MSIEQPITT
-12 QDPDSLSVTFF
+12 SVATLTAD
-23 PGELAR
+23 GVAAR
-29 LLLSRLT
+29 
-36 NKRPSHEVA
+36 NE
-45 RAGVYVSTEQTL
+45 
-57 PNLSPNLTPNLA
+57 
-69 REAGTAEHNARARAY
+69 RARAH

-91 TDNLIPATVSYQSQ
+91 TDNLIPTTVSYQSQ
-105 GRLLLVG
+105 GHLLLVG

-128 KPTLLVTEAV
+128 TPILLVTEAV

-147 AIFDATASLAA
+147 AIFEATAALDA

-181 GERVN
+181 GERIS
-186 LAGLCFPQQGFPQQ
+186 LAALCFPQQATVG
-200 AAAVSEQPREPRFDL
+200 SEPRFDL

-220 RAPLFA
+220 TTPLFA

-236 LADDQGLA
+236 LVDDVGLA
-244 ERLAELCALTG
+244 ERLAGQLAELCALTG

-328 NTSGDYLLRLLK
+328 NTSGDYLFRLLK
-340 HYREAGGEVPRLL
+340 HYREVGGDAPQLL
-353 LAGENEREWVEAEL
+353 IAADNDREWVETEL
-367 AALPANWLPVWVE
+367 TRLPANWLPVWVE

-388 SWFAA
+388 NWFAA
-393 LAYGASAVRIALVDD
+393 LAYGASAVRIALGDD
-408 APASVR
+408 TPESVR

-426 LLAGAGLAANRI
+426 LLAGAGLTADRI
-438 ALFNPDA
+438 ALFNPDV
-445 EQDKPISVEPA
+445 ELDKPLSCEPA
-456 VALLDKPLKGDKRE
+456 SALLDKPLKGDKRE
-470 NLFAA
+470 NLFAS

-481 ANEGSREPLA
+481 ANEGRREPLV
-491 VPHGAPYGSVELKES
+491 VPHGAPYGSVELKEA

-519 SRALYAVGHTPGLN
+519 SRALHAVGHAPGLN
-533 FIEQDCIQCGMCEK
+533 FIEQECIQCGMCEK

-582 RCGKPFAPAS
+582 RCAKPFAPAS
-592 MIRRIQQKLAGHSH
+592 LIRRIQQKLAGHSH

>member
-1 MSQPKVGEWNP
+1 
-12 QDPDSLSVTFF
+12 
-23 PGELAR
+23 
-29 LLLSRLT
+29 
-36 NKRPSHEVA
+36 
-45 RAGVYVSTEQTL
+45 
-57 PNLSPNLTPNLA
+57 
-69 REAGTAEHNARARAY
+69 
-84 ALQHTVK
+84 
-91 TDNLIPATVSYQSQ
+91 
-105 GRLLLVG
+105 
-112 PEDRIRRAAS
+112 
-122 LLPAGV
+122 
-128 KPTLLVTEAV
+128 
-138 HDAEAADLE
+138 
-147 AIFDATASLAA
+147 
-158 LTLREPGLTGYLG
+158 
-171 QFQLTGLNGQ
+171 
-181 GERVN
+181 
-186 LAGLCFPQQGFPQQ
+186 
-200 AAAVSEQPREPRFDL
+200 
-215 VADLG
+215 
-220 RAPLFA
+220 
-226 LERPPVGYLH
+226 
-236 LADDQGLA
+236 
-244 ERLAELCALTG
+244 
-255 IFDKPRYFRLDP
+255 
-267 EACAFTARGVP
+267 
-278 GCSRCLDVCPTDAL
+278 
-292 KPINGRIQ
+292 

-340 HYREAGGEVPRLL
+340 HYREAGGEAPQLL
-353 LAGENEREWVEAEL
+353 IASENERERVEAEL
-367 AALPANWLPVWVE
+367 TRLPANWLPVWVE

-393 LAYGASAVRIALVDD
+393 LAYGASAVRIVLGDD
-408 APASVR
+408 APESVR

-426 LLAGAGLAANRI
+426 LLAGAGLAADRI
-438 ALFNPDA
+438 ALFNVDA
-445 EQDKPISVEPA
+445 EQDKPISCEPA
-456 VALLDKPLKGDKRE
+456 LALLEKPLKGDKRE

-481 ANEGSREPLA
+481 ANEGRREPLV
-491 VPHGAPYGSVELKES
+491 VPHGAPYGSVELKEA

-519 SRALYAVGHTPGLN
+519 SRALHAVGHTPGLN

-547 ACPEQAIVLTPRLQP
+547 ACPEQAIVLMPRLQP

-616 MCEDCR
+616 MCEECR

>member
-1 MSQPKVGEWNP
+1 MSIEQPITT
-12 QDPDSLSVTFF
+12 SVATLTAD
-23 PGELAR
+23 GVAAR
-29 LLLSRLT
+29 
-36 NKRPSHEVA
+36 NE
-45 RAGVYVSTEQTL
+45 
-57 PNLSPNLTPNLA
+57 
-69 REAGTAEHNARARAY
+69 RARAH

-138 HDAEAADLE
+138 HDAEAADIE

-158 LTLREPGLTGYLG
+158 LTLREPSLTGYLG

-186 LAGLCFPQQGFPQQ
+186 LAALCFSQQ
-200 AAAVSEQPREPRFDL
+200 ATMGSEPRFDL

-220 RAPLFA
+220 RVPLFA
-226 LERPPVGYLH
+226 LECPPVGYLH
-236 LADDQGLA
+236 LFDDGDLA
-244 ERLAELCALTG
+244 ERLAGQLAELCALTG

-340 HYREAGGEVPRLL
+340 HYREAGGKAPQLL
-353 LAGENEREWVEAEL
+353 IAGENEREWVEAEL
-367 AALPANWLPVWVE
+367 ARLPANWLPIWVE

-393 LAYGASAVRIALVDD
+393 LAYGASAVCIVLGDD
-408 APASVR
+408 APESVR

-426 LLAGAGLAANRI
+426 LLAGAGLSADRI
-438 ALFNPDA
+438 ALFNPDV
-445 EQDKPISVEPA
+445 ELDKPISGQPA
-456 VALLDKPLKGDKRE
+456 LALLDKPLKGDKRE

-481 ANEGSREPLA
+481 ANNGGREPLA
-491 VPHGAPYGSVELKES
+491 VPHGAPYGSVELKEA

-519 SRALYAVGHTPGLN
+519 NRALHAVGHTPGLN

-547 ACPEQAIVLTPRLQP
+547 ACPEQAIVLVPRLQP

-592 MIRRIQQKLAGHSH
+592 LIRRIQQKLAGHSH

>member
-1 MSQPKVGEWNP
+1 M
-12 QDPDSLSVTFF
+12 
-23 PGELAR
+23 
-29 LLLSRLT
+29 
-36 NKRPSHEVA
+36 
-45 RAGVYVSTEQTL
+45 STEQTL
-57 PNLSPNLTPNLA
+57 PNLA
-69 REAGTAEHNARARAY
+69 REAAEHNARARAY

-122 LLPAGV
+122 QLPV
-128 KPTLLVTEAV
+128 EVRPTLLVTEAV
-138 HDAEAADLE
+138 HDAAAADLE
-147 AIFDATASLAA
+147 TIFDATASLAA
-158 LTLREPGLTGYLG
+158 LTLREPSLTGYLG
-171 QFQLTGLNGQ
+171 QFQLIGLNGQ

-186 LAGLCFPQQGFPQQ
+186 LAALCFPQQGFPHQ
-200 AAAVSEQPREPRFDL
+200 AAAVSEQSREPRFDL

-340 HYREAGGEVPRLL
+340 HYREAGGDAPQLL
-353 LAGENEREWVEAEL
+353 IAGENERKWVEAEL
-367 AALPANWLPVWVE
+367 TRLPANWLPVWVE

-393 LAYGASAVRIALVDD
+393 LAYGASAVRIALGDD
-408 APASVR
+408 APESVR

-426 LLAGAGLAANRI
+426 LLAGAGLAADRI
-438 ALFNPDA
+438 ALFDA
-445 EQDKPISVEPA
+445 DAGEPVSGQPT

-491 VPHGAPYGSVELKES
+491 VPHGAPYGSVELKET

-519 SRALYAVGHTPGLN
+519 SRALHAVGHTPGLN

-547 ACPEQAIVLTPRLQP
+547 ACPEQAIVLVPRLQP

-582 RCGKPFAPAS
+582 RCSKPFAPAS
-592 MIRRIQQKLAGHSH
+592 LIRRIQQKLAGHSH

>member
-1 MSQPKVGEWNP
+1 MSIEQPITT
-12 QDPDSLSVTFF
+12 SVTTLTAD
-23 PGELAR
+23 GVAAR
-29 LLLSRLT
+29 
-36 NKRPSHEVA
+36 NE
-45 RAGVYVSTEQTL
+45 
-57 PNLSPNLTPNLA
+57 
-69 REAGTAEHNARARAY
+69 RARAH

-112 PEDRIRRAAS
+112 PEDSIRRAAS
-122 LLPAGV
+122 LLPRGV
-128 KPTLLVTEAV
+128 MPTLLVTESV
-138 HDAEAADLE
+138 YDAEAADLE
-147 AIFDATASLAA
+147 AIFEATATLDA
-158 LTLREPGLTGYLG
+158 LTLREPSLTGYLG

-181 GERVN
+181 SERIS
-186 LAGLCFPQQGFPQQ
+186 LAALCFPQQ
-200 AAAVSEQPREPRFDL
+200 AAAVSEQLREPRFDL

-220 RAPLFA
+220 RVPLFA

-236 LADDQGLA
+236 LADDADLA
-244 ERLAELCALTG
+244 ERLAGQLAELCALTG

-328 NTSGDYLLRLLK
+328 NTSGDYLFRLLK
-340 HYREAGGEVPRLL
+340 HYREAGGEAPQLL
-353 LAGENEREWVEAEL
+353 IAGENEREWVEAEL
-367 AALPANWLPVWVE
+367 SRLPANWLPVWVE

-388 SWFAA
+388 SWLAA
-393 LAYGASAVRIALVDD
+393 LAYGASAVRIALGED

-426 LLAGAGLAANRI
+426 LLAGAGLSADCI

-445 EQDKPISVEPA
+445 GEPVSGQPA

-470 NLFAA
+470 KLFAA

-481 ANEGSREPLA
+481 ANEGSCEPLA

-519 SRALYAVGHTPGLN
+519 SRALHAVGHTPGLN

-582 RCGKPFAPAS
+582 RCAKPFAPAS

-616 MCEDCR
+616 MCEECR

>member
-1 MSQPKVGEWNP
+1 MSI
-12 QDPDSLSVTFF
+12 
-23 PGELAR
+23 ELPISTSP
-29 LLLSRLT
+29 LY
-36 NKRPSHEVA
+36 EG
-45 RAGVYVSTEQTL
+45 RAGRSEQHGDR
-57 PNLSPNLTPNLA
+57 NS
-69 REAGTAEHNARARAY
+69 RARAY

-105 GRLLLVG
+105 GLLLLVG
-112 PEDRIRRAAS
+112 PEDRVRRAAS
-122 LLPAGV
+122 LLPAGG

-147 AIFDATASLAA
+147 TIFDATASLAA
-158 LTLREPGLTGYLG
+158 LTLREPSLTGYLG

-186 LAGLCFPQQGFPQQ
+186 LAALCFPQQGFPQQ
-200 AAAVSEQPREPRFDL
+200 ATAVTEQPREPRFDL

-236 LADDQGLA
+236 LADDTDLA

-328 NTSGDYLLRLLK
+328 HTTGDYLFRLLK
-340 HYREAGGEVPRLL
+340 HYREAGGEAPRLL
-353 LAGENEREWVEAEL
+353 IAGESEREWVESEL
-367 AALPANWLPVWVE
+367 ASLPANWLPVWVE

-393 LAYGASAVRIALVDD
+393 LAYGASAVRIALGKD
-408 APASVR
+408 APTSVR

-426 LLAGAGLAANRI
+426 LLAGAGLAAHRI
-438 ALFNPDA
+438 ALFKGELFSADA
-445 EQDKPISVEPA
+445 DMDKPTSSQLA
-456 VALLDKPLKGDKRE
+456 FALLEKPLKGDKRE
-470 NLFAA
+470 NLFVA
-475 FDALWQ
+475 FDVLWQ
-481 ANEGSREPLA
+481 ANEGSREPLV
-491 VPHGAPYGSVELKES
+491 VPHGAPYGSVELKEA

-519 SRALYAVGHTPGLN
+519 SRALHAVGHTPGLN

-547 ACPEQAIVLTPRLQP
+547 ACPEQAIVLVPRLQP

-582 RCGKPFAPAS
+582 RCSKPFAPAS

>member
-1 MSQPKVGEWNP
+1 M
-12 QDPDSLSVTFF
+12 
-23 PGELAR
+23 
-29 LLLSRLT
+29 
-36 NKRPSHEVA
+36 
-45 RAGVYVSTEQTL
+45 STEQTL
-57 PNLSPNLTPNLA
+57 PNLSPNLASNLA
-69 REAGTAEHNARARAY
+69 HGAGAAEHNARARVY

-158 LTLREPGLTGYLG
+158 LTLREPSLTGYLG

-186 LAGLCFPQQGFPQQ
+186 LAALCFTQQ
-200 AAAVSEQPREPRFDL
+200 AAANGEPRFDL

-220 RAPLFA
+220 RAPLSA

-236 LADDQGLA
+236 LFDDEGLA
-244 ERLAELCALTG
+244 ERLSELCTLTG

-328 NTSGDYLLRLLK
+328 NTSGDYLFRLLK
-340 HYREAGGEVPRLL
+340 HYREAGGEAPQLL
-353 LAGENEREWVEAEL
+353 IAGENERERVETEL
-367 AALPANWLPVWVE
+367 TRLPANWLPIWVE

-393 LAYGASAVRIALVDD
+393 LAYGANAVRIALGND

-426 LLAGAGLAANRI
+426 LLAGAGLAADRI

-445 EQDKPISVEPA
+445 GEPVSGQPA
-456 VALLDKPLKGDKRE
+456 LALLDKPLKGDKRE

-491 VPHGAPYGSVELKES
+491 VPHGAPYGSVELKEA

-519 SRALYAVGHTPGLN
+519 SRALHAVGHAPGLN

-547 ACPEQAIVLTPRLQP
+547 ACPEQAIVLVPRLQP

-582 RCGKPFAPAS
+582 RCAKPFAPAS
-592 MIRRIQQKLAGHSH
+592 LIRRIQQKLAGHSH

-616 MCEDCR
+616 MCEECR

>member
-1 MSQPKVGEWNP
+1 MSIEQPITT
-12 QDPDSLSVTFF
+12 SVATLTAD
-23 PGELAR
+23 GVAAR
-29 LLLSRLT
+29 
-36 NKRPSHEVA
+36 NE
-45 RAGVYVSTEQTL
+45 
-57 PNLSPNLTPNLA
+57 
-69 REAGTAEHNARARAY
+69 RARAH

-122 LLPAGV
+122 LLPAGMT
-128 KPTLLVTEAV
+128 PTLLVTESV
-138 HDAEAADLE
+138 FDAEAADLE
-147 AIFDATASLAA
+147 AIFEATAALDA
-158 LTLREPGLTGYLG
+158 LTLREPSLTGYLG

-186 LAGLCFPQQGFPQQ
+186 LAALCFSQQ
-200 AAAVSEQPREPRFDL
+200 ATMGSEPRFDL

-220 RAPLFA
+220 TTPLFA
-226 LERPPVGYLH
+226 LERPPVGYLS
-236 LADDQGLA
+236 LFDDADLA

-292 KPINGRIQ
+292 KPVNGRIQ

-315 CPTGAIAY
+315 CPTGAIGY

-340 HYREAGGEVPRLL
+340 HYREAGGDAPQLL
-353 LAGENEREWVEAEL
+353 IAGESEREWVEAEL
-367 AALPANWLPVWVE
+367 TRLPANWLPVWVE

-393 LAYGASAVRIALVDD
+393 LAYGASAVRIALGDY
-408 APASVR
+408 APESVR
-414 ALVERELASAAV
+414 ALIERELASATV
-426 LLAGAGLAANRI
+426 LLAGAGLAADRI
-438 ALFNPDA
+438 ALFNPDV
-445 EQDKPISVEPA
+445 EQDKPISCEPA
-456 VALLDKPLKGDKRE
+456 LALLDKPLKGDKRE

-481 ANEGSREPLA
+481 ANNGGREPLA
-491 VPHGAPYGSVELKES
+491 VPHGAPYGSVELKEA

-519 SRALYAVGHTPGLN
+519 SRALHAVGHAPGLN

-547 ACPEQAIVLTPRLQP
+547 ACPEQAIVLMPRLQP

-592 MIRRIQQKLAGHSH
+592 LIRRIQQKLAGHSH

>member
-1 MSQPKVGEWNP
+1 MSIEQPITT
-12 QDPDSLSVTFF
+12 SVATLTAD
-23 PGELAR
+23 GVAAR
-29 LLLSRLT
+29 
-36 NKRPSHEVA
+36 NE
-45 RAGVYVSTEQTL
+45 
-57 PNLSPNLTPNLA
+57 
-69 REAGTAEHNARARAY
+69 RARAH

-122 LLPAGV
+122 LLPQGV
-128 KPTLLVTEAV
+128 MPTLLVTESV
-138 HDAEAADLE
+138 YDAEAADLE
-147 AIFDATASLAA
+147 AIFEATAALDA
-158 LTLREPGLTGYLG
+158 LTLREPSLTGYLG

-181 GERVN
+181 GERIS
-186 LAGLCFPQQGFPQQ
+186 LAALCFPQQATVG
-200 AAAVSEQPREPRFDL
+200 SEPRFDL

-220 RAPLFA
+220 RVPLFV
-226 LERPPVGYLH
+226 LERPPVGYLSFS
-236 LADDQGLA
+236 DDTDLA
-244 ERLAELCALTG
+244 ERFAELCALTG

-292 KPINGRIQ
+292 KPVNGRIQ

-315 CPTGAIAY
+315 CPTGAIGY

-340 HYREAGGEVPRLL
+340 HYREAGGDAPQLL
-353 LAGENEREWVEAEL
+353 IAGESEREWVETEL
-367 AALPANWLPVWVE
+367 TRLPANWLPVWVE

-393 LAYGASAVRIALVDD
+393 LAYGASAVCIVLGDD
-408 APASVR
+408 APESVR

-426 LLAGAGLAANRI
+426 LLAGAGLSADRI
-438 ALFNPDA
+438 ALFNPDV
-445 EQDKPISVEPA
+445 ELDKPISGEPA
-456 VALLDKPLKGDKRE
+456 LALLDKPLKGDKRE

-481 ANEGSREPLA
+481 ANNGGREPLA
-491 VPHGAPYGSVELKES
+491 VPHGAPYGSVELKEA

-519 SRALYAVGHTPGLN
+519 SRALHAVGHTPGLN

-547 ACPEQAIVLTPRLQP
+547 ACPEQAIVLVPRLQP

-592 MIRRIQQKLAGHSH
+592 LIRRIQQKLAGHSH

-632 DPVSQLKV
+632 DPAAQLKV